1 MAIISQAD
9 HAAMQAGYD
18 ESERCA
24 RAYGR
29 CQYKSPHP
37 WGSRLWRM
45 FEFGAY
51 VQEKGLTLGARD
63 YWQTGRGG
71 VFVSPDGVTYRLWH
85 DKGGMGIQRV
95 A

>member
-1 MAIISQAD
+1 MAIMTAAD
-9 HAAMQAGYD
+9 YAALTAGYWED
-18 ESERCA
+18 ERCA

-29 CQYKSPHP
+29 CQHVNPHP
-37 WGSRLWRM
+37 WGSRLHRM

-51 VQEKGLTLGARD
+51 VHEKGLTLGARD

-71 VFVSPDGVTYRLWH
+71 TFQSPAGSTYRLWC
-85 DKGGMGIQRV
+85 DKGGLGIQRT